1 MESII
6 RRIASRRMRTAAVLP
21 VKRFDSAKQRLGDAV
36 GGAERRELAAA
47 MVEDVLAALREI
59 DGLDDLIVVTAEDRA
74 AALARAVGAHVVA
87 DRVEG
92 GQSLA
97 AEVGVET
104 ALQRG
109 AERALLVPGD
119 CPALDPHEVD
129 TLLRNHKGGV
139 TIVPDRHGEGTN
151 ALLLTPPKAL
161 SPAFGPG
168 SMARH
173 AALARA
179 GGATVRVAQAPSLEL
194 DVDTPGD
201 LAALRAALDE
211 RPGVAPRTR
220 AVLERLAALSAR

>member
-1 MESII
+1 
-6 RRIASRRMRTAAVLP
+6 MRTAAVLP

-220 AVLERLAALSAR
+220 AVLERLAAPTAR

>member
-1 MESII
+1 
-6 RRIASRRMRTAAVLP
+6 
-21 VKRFDSAKQRLGDAV
+21 
-36 GGAERRELAAA
+36 
-47 MVEDVLAALREI
+47 
-59 DGLDDLIVVTAEDRA
+59 
-74 AALARAVGAHVVA
+74 VVA
-87 DRVEG
+87 DRIEG

-104 ALQRG
+104 AVQRG

-119 CPALDPHEVD
+119 CPALDPNEVD

-139 TIVPDRHGEGTN
+139 TIVPDRHGQGTN
-151 ALLLTPPKAL
+151 ALLLTPPKVL

-201 LAALRAALDE
+201 LAALRAALEE

-220 AVLERLAALSAR
+220 AVLERLAVPTAR